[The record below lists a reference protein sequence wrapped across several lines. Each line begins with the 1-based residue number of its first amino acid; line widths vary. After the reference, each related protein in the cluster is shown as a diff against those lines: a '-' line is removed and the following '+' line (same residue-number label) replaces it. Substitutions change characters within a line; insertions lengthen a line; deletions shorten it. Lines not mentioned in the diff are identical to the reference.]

1 MPSSENKCPFPG
13 SYGFRFQF
21 QVDET
26 LKDFWISDST
36 AKVETNASLKNEPS
50 LGENCE
56 NIILQE
62 IKQTECK
69 STKKQ
74 KVAKKRRIKRL
85 ICVRKV
91 PYDDSHETLLDIF
104 AWN

>member
-1 MPSSENKCPFPG
+1 M
-13 SYGFRFQF
+13 
-21 QVDET
+21 
-26 LKDFWISDST
+26 
-36 AKVETNASLKNEPS
+36 AKVERNASLKNERS

-62 IKQTECK
+62 IKQTEWK

-74 KVAKKRRIKRL
+74 KVAKRRRIKRL

-91 PYDDSHETLLDIF
+91 PYDDSHSTLGHFCMKLNKQIGKTEKRK
-104 AWN
+104 

>member
-36 AKVETNASLKNEPS
+36 AKVETNASLKNERS
-50 LGENCE
+50 LGENC
-56 NIILQE
+56 
-62 IKQTECK
+62 
-69 STKKQ
+69 
-74 KVAKKRRIKRL
+74 
-85 ICVRKV
+85 
-91 PYDDSHETLLDIF
+91 
-104 AWN
+104 